1 MAASGR
7 RRGRLRKN
15 QKTCDVMGILNLF
28 SRSRPAL
35 QRLPAGTMTVDRA
48 GHIVTS
54 TIASSYPVDM
64 LEEIAGEVLNLFR
77 EARTAHLPLTEFRIH
92 FASLHITAREAR
104 GGAIIF
110 LSPAVSL

>member
-1 MAASGR
+1 
-7 RRGRLRKN
+7 
-15 QKTCDVMGILNLF
+15 MGILNLF

-54 TIASSYPVDM
+54 TVTSSYPEDM
-64 LEEIAGEVLNLFR
+64 LAEIADEVLGMFN
-77 EARTAHLPLTEFRIH
+77 EARKAHLPLTEFKIH
-92 FASLHITAREAR
+92 FASLHVTAREAR

>member
-1 MAASGR
+1 
-7 RRGRLRKN
+7 
-15 QKTCDVMGILNLF
+15 MGLLNLF
-28 SRSRPAL
+28 SKSRPAL

-54 TIASSYPVDM
+54 TVASSYPEDM
-64 LEEIAGEVLNLFR
+64 LAEIAAEVLGLFR
-77 EARTAHLPLTEFRIH
+77 EARMAQLPLTEFRIH

-110 LSPAVSL
+110 LSPAVTL

>member
-1 MAASGR
+1 
-7 RRGRLRKN
+7 
-15 QKTCDVMGILNLF
+15 MGLLNLF
-28 SRSRPAL
+28 SKSRPSL

-54 TIASSYPVDM
+54 TVASSYPEDM
-64 LEEIAGEVLNLFR
+64 LAEIADEVLGLFN
-77 EARTAHLPLTEFRIH
+77 EARKAHLPLTEFKIH
-92 FASLHITAREAR
+92 FASLHVTAREAR